1 MPASAGLFP
10 LESVESPARNSL
22 DRILRTDVNV
32 GAIGFWDGHQVRRS
46 YGVSLGLVHRTRSDI
61 QTAASG
67 PFAAATE
74 WAHSSSILFSA
85 FHGGGPHVQV
95 LCTGHRAGRATA
107 RYHRRHEMISVQGRS
122 LQYCRYSVLTVGY
135 CNNK

>member
-1 MPASAGLFP
+1 MPASAGLFSS
-10 LESVESPARNSL
+10 ESVESPARNSL

-32 GAIGFWDGHQVRRS
+32 RAIGFWDGHRVRRS
-46 YGVSLGLVHRTRSDI
+46 YGEVSLGLVHRTRSDI

-67 PFAAATE
+67 YFAAATE

-95 LCTGHRAGRATA
+95 LLGTVRAVLQHAT
-107 RYHRRHEMISVQGRS
+107 
-122 LQYCRYSVLTVGY
+122 TVGT
-135 CNNK
+135 K